1 MPKKSTISQAKYDS
15 IHCKHYHLKL
25 VDNTD
30 NDIIEKLSSVPS
42 MQGYI
47 KQLIRDDISRT
58 YSVPVSDTAMAL
70 LKEEAVKISKSV
82 PDLVNLIIDDWFVRN
97 R

>member
-1 MPKKSTISQAKYDS
+1 MADTRTQIQSRYDAKNRKTFSMKLHLAYDS
-15 IHCKHYHLKL
+15 
-25 VDNTD
+25 
-30 NDIIEKLSSVPS
+30 DIIEKLQSVES
-42 MQGYI
+42 INGYI
-47 KQLIRDDISRT
+47 KQLIRSDLART
-58 YSVPVSDTAMAL
+58 YSVSVSDAAMAL